1 MFHLH
6 PSDHDRCGS
15 NDFSFYDCK
24 ECAIRQVEA
33 TLVAMVQVNCPGRR
47 ERAKSSER
55 GIIRLFPVRADRNL
69 RANIPGASADHASL
83 RNSPM
88 LAS

>member
-1 MFHLH
+1 MTDAAATTL
-6 PSDHDRCGS
+6 
-15 NDFSFYDCK
+15 SFYNFK

-33 TLVAMVQVNCPGRR
+33 TLVAMVQANCPGRR
-47 ERAKSSER
+47 ERANSSER

-69 RANIPGASADHASL
+69 RANIPGASAGRASL
-83 RNSPM
+83 RSAPM